1 MSKKKNLLRSSPPLP
16 LYDRDFKPWGH
27 WLMRPIW
34 WRGVKSHVII
44 GDPAAGKTTLLYH
57 GLRELAECSFY
68 LQDDLKKLTPVRK
81 TTKPF
86 RLSLRQTSFG
96 KKVNSWI
103 DVDGESFLKS
113 FNLDKNDEDGS
124 RNENA
129 LSKIYTRVNSMV
141 FILPAQQLLD
151 IHRHSKS
158 ASSNKKAYETS
169 LNYTDNFQD
178 KIRTLRPTL
187 KRQFRP
193 TGIQWHFLVSQS
205 GGLTPAK
212 TKKLYDAVTYFAQK
226 TGLDDV
232 CEHAIMLDSVT
243 EPLTKRKL
251 LVAELEAL
259 EKRKYYTTDNGAP
272 ICSAGVAMA
281 EILNLSCC
289 DEYESEFL
297 FPLNQ

>member
-1 MSKKKNLLRSSPPLP
+1 MSKKRNSPRSIPALP
-16 LYDRDFKPWGH
+16 RYDRNFEPWGH
-27 WLMRPIW
+27 WLMRPVW
-34 WRGVKSHVII
+34 WRGVKNHVII

-81 TTKPF
+81 TKKPF

-96 KKVNSWI
+96 RKVNSWI

-113 FNLDKNDEDGS
+113 FKLDKNDEDGS
-124 RNENA
+124 KNKEA
-129 LSKIYTRVNSMV
+129 LSKIYARVNSMV
-141 FILPAQQLLD
+141 VILPAQQLLD
-151 IHRHSKS
+151 IDRHRKS
-158 ASSNKKAYETS
+158 ASKRETAF
-169 LNYTDNFQD
+169 NYTDNFQER
-178 KIRTLRPTL
+178 IHAFRPTL
-187 KRQFRP
+187 RRQIWR
-193 TGIQWHFLVSQS
+193 TGFQWHFLVSQS
-205 GGLTPAK
+205 GGLSAADLAK
-212 TKKLYDAVTYFAQK
+212 LHDAVTYFAQT
-226 TGLDDV
+226 TGLDNI
-232 CEHAIMLDSVT
+232 CKHAILVDSKT
-243 EPLTKRKL
+243 EPLIKRGQ

-259 EKRKYYTTDNGAP
+259 ARGKYYTTDNGAP